1 MLALFC
7 LRLAFGML
15 GALLLLTPARVNPRF
30 YRTHF
35 LTALGLGAG
44 ALVLL
49 WPAAAWQPRAALGG
63 ALVLA
68 FLGSAAWSVEGA
80 PGGRALVVLTAA
92 ALGAGLWLTQ
102 DVAMPSVAPAL
113 GAHAP
118 WWLLADGLTSSAL
131 LGAALTA
138 MLMGHSYLIAPA
150 MSLAPLRR
158 LLAALFAAL

>member
-15 GALLLLTPARVNPRF
+15 GALLLVLPARVNPRF

-44 ALVLL
+44 ALVLVG
-49 WPAAAWQPRAALGG
+49 PAAGWQLRAILGA

-68 FLGSAAWSVEGA
+68 FLGSAAWSLEGA

-92 ALGAGLWLTQ
+92 ALGAGLWLAQ
-102 DVAMPSVAPAL
+102 DAVTPSVAPAL
-113 GAHAP
+113 GAP

-131 LGAALTA
+131 LGAAL
-138 MLMGHSYLIAPA
+138 
-150 MSLAPLRR
+150 
-158 LLAALFAAL
+158 